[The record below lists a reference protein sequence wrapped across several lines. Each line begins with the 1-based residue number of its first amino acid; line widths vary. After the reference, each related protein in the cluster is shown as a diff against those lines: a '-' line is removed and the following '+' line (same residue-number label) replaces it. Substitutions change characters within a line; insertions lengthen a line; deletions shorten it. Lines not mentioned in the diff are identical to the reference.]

1 MAGGL
6 PLERQVLII
15 VYFYFATKMTRNVEG
30 GVYVLRF
37 SKKTVKI
44 GMGSNI
50 ERRLRQYRGY
60 HRHGKDY
67 PRLLIIKSKYPR

>member
-1 MAGGL
+1 
-6 PLERQVLII
+6 
-15 VYFYFATKMTRNVEG
+15 MTRDVSG

-44 GMGSNI
+44 GMGSDI
-50 ERRLRQYRGY
+50 ERRLKQYRGY

-67 PRLLIIKSKYPR
+67 PRLLIIKSKFPRQLEKIIH